1 MRSSTVAR
9 RDDVPVS
16 GKSEKATFPSGQET
30 SEVKAGDC
38 TIGAVD
44 DSARAGQLGSI
55 AVDATITTLL
65 NIPRLE
71 VEGTTSE
78 SSKHAAPAASVCAN
92 RLSTVAVCESPAG
105 FKKPKAV

>member
-1 MRSSTVAR
+1 MHSSTVAR
-9 RDDVPVS
+9 RDDVPAS

-30 SEVKAGDC
+30 SEVKAGDG

-55 AVDATITTLL
+55 AVDATITILL

-71 VEGTTSE
+71 VEGITSE
-78 SSKHAAPAASVCAN
+78 SSKNAN
-92 RLSTVAVCESPAG
+92 RLSTVAVCDSPAG
-105 FKKPKAV
+105 FKKQKAV